1 MYATGPGSLVG
12 YTRYPRRKFRY
23 RQATLTTCLSTIDTR
38 VSMSH
43 ALPSH
48 RFLIANLL
56 GQMAFGLIAM
66 TLSIPSMQEWG
77 AIFGQDQATVQ
88 MTLSAYLLLFGT
100 AQLIYGP
107 LSDRYGRK
115 RLLMLGLILAGV
127 GSVLAALAPSLPLL
141 IAARALQGAGC
152 AAGMVLGRAMVQDFF
167 DGPAR
172 TRVMA
177 YTGMAM
183 GLCPP
188 LGTIL
193 GGQIHVSVGWQGNFV
208 LSALLALVML
218 LAAWRGLPVPR
229 RQPTRVDSHW
239 LSEMLAAYGQLLRA
253 PVFLGYIGVIGMSTA
268 VFYVFLG
275 GAPIVLGSYGIGP
288 DGIGWYIAAI
298 PLSYI
303 FGNYATSHLIHRLG
317 EPVTMT
323 IGQSLALTGIGL
335 LLWLSLIG
343 IHTPLAFTLPLM
355 LLGIGHGFIM
365 PPGLAGTVSVL
376 PALAGAAA
384 AVAGLLQQ
392 LTGAVGGLVVGLVP
406 HEGTTN
412 LGWMLL
418 GFTLLAIA
426 MQLFLRRAQIAGA
439 GHSER
444 NVPHKESG

>member
-1 MYATGPGSLVG
+1 
-12 YTRYPRRKFRY
+12 
-23 RQATLTTCLSTIDTR
+23 
-38 VSMSH
+38 MSH
-43 ALPSH
+43 AVSSH
-48 RFLIANLL
+48 RLLIPNLL

-77 AIFGQDQATVQ
+77 AIFGEDQATVQ
-88 MTLSAYLLLFGT
+88 LTLSVYLLLFGT

-115 RLLMLGLILAGV
+115 RLLMLGLT
-127 GSVLAALAPSLPLL
+127 LAAIGSALAAMAPSLPLL
-141 IAARALQGAGC
+141 IAARGLQGAGC

-167 DGPAR
+167 EGPQR
-172 TRVMA
+172 TRIMA

-188 LGTIL
+188 LGTIV
-193 GGQIHVSVGWQGNFV
+193 GGQIHVNIGWQGNFV
-208 LSALLALVML
+208 LSTLLALLML
-218 LAAWRGLPVPR
+218 LAAWRGLPV
-229 RQPTRVDSHW
+229 RQKQPVRVDSHW
-239 LSEMLAAYGQLLRA
+239 LSEMLAAYRQLLKA
-253 PVFLGYIGVIGMSTA
+253 PVFLGYIGVLGMSTA

-288 DGIGWYIAAI
+288 DGIGWYIGAI
-298 PLSYI
+298 PVAYI
-303 FGNYATSHLIHRLG
+303 IGNYATSHLIHRLS
-317 EPVTMT
+317 ERLTMA
-323 IGQSLALTGIGL
+323 IGQSLALSGIGL
-335 LLWLSLIG
+335 LLWLSFIG

-365 PPGLAGTVSVL
+365 PPSLAGTVSVL

-392 LTGAVGGLVVGLVP
+392 LMGAIGGLVVGLVP

-418 GFTLLAIA
+418 GFTLLAIT
-426 MQLFLRRAQIAGA
+426 MQLFLHRAQVAGA
-439 GHSER
+439 VRPNREVR
-444 NVPHKESG
+444 DQ

>member
-1 MYATGPGSLVG
+1 MN
-12 YTRYPRRKFRY
+12 
-23 RQATLTTCLSTIDTR
+23 
-38 VSMSH
+38 H

-48 RFLIANLL
+48 RFLIPNLL

-77 AIFGQDQATVQ
+77 AIFGEDQPTVQ

-127 GSVLAALAPSLPLL
+127 GSALAALAPSLPLL

-167 DGPAR
+167 DGPER

-188 LGTIL
+188 LGTII

-208 LSALLALVML
+208 LAALLALVML
-218 LAAWRGLPVPR
+218 LAAWRGLPVHR
-229 RQPTRVDSHW
+229 KQPIKVDSHW
-239 LSEMLAAYGQLLRA
+239 LSEMLTAYRQLLRA

-275 GAPIVLGSYGIGP
+275 GAPIVLGSYGVGP

-298 PLSYI
+298 PLAYI
-303 FGNYATSHLIHRLG
+303 VGNYATSHLIHRLG
-317 EPVTMT
+317 EPLTMT
-323 IGQSLALTGIGL
+323 IGQGLALASIGL
-335 LLWLSLIG
+335 LLWLSFIG

-365 PPGLAGTVSVL
+365 PPSLAGTVSVL

-392 LTGAVGGLVVGLVP
+392 LMGAIGGLVVGLVP
-406 HEGTTN
+406 HDGTTN

-418 GFTLLAIA
+418 GFTLLAIT
-426 MQLFLRRAQIAGA
+426 MQLFLRHAHLTTALDADQA
-439 GHSER
+439 
-444 NVPHKESG
+444 VESPEDA

>member
-1 MYATGPGSLVG
+1 MN
-12 YTRYPRRKFRY
+12 
-23 RQATLTTCLSTIDTR
+23 
-38 VSMSH
+38 H
-43 ALPSH
+43 AAAPH
-48 RFLIANLL
+48 RFLIPNLL

-77 AIFGQDQATVQ
+77 AIFGDDQATVQ
-88 MTLSAYLLLFGT
+88 MTLSAYLVLFGT

-115 RLLMLGLILAGV
+115 RLLMLGLVLAGI
-127 GSVLAALAPSLPLL
+127 GSALGALATSLPLL

-167 DGPAR
+167 SGPQR

-188 LGTIL
+188 LGTIV
-193 GGQIHVSVGWQGNFV
+193 GGQIHVTLGWQGNFV
-208 LSALLALVML
+208 LSTLLALLML
-218 LAAWRGLPVPR
+218 LAAWRGLPVRAARSHEP
-229 RQPTRVDSHW
+229 QSHW
-239 LSEMLAAYGQLLRA
+239 LREMLAAYGQLLRA

-275 GAPIVLGSYGIGP
+275 GAPIVLGSYGVGP
-288 DGIGWYIAAI
+288 DGIGWYIAVI
-298 PLSYI
+298 PLAYI
-303 FGNYATSHLIHRLG
+303 VGNYATSHLIHRLG
-317 EPVTMT
+317 EAITMS
-323 IGQSLALTGIGL
+323 IGQGLALAGIGL

-343 IHTPLAFTLPLM
+343 IHTPLAFSLPLM
-355 LLGIGHGFIM
+355 LLGVGHGFIM
-365 PPGLAGTVSVL
+365 PPSLAGTVSVL

-392 LTGAVGGLVVGLVP
+392 MTGAVGGLVVGLVP
-406 HEGTTN
+406 HEGATN

-418 GFTLLAIA
+418 GFTLLAIV
-426 MQLFLRRAQIAGA
+426 MQLFLRRAQAA
-439 GHSER
+439 EC
-444 NVPHKESG
+444 N